1 MPLEEIF
8 FFVIQSVLTAHL
20 VMLLSAGTLSHMLL
34 DAAAGRKSVGWRLA
48 RWGPVPILLTLLPI
62 GFVRAQPA
70 THLFYL
76 SAIVAWVAPVLA
88 LLWTLGGDHILVR
101 WRVALASVAVPTL
114 YLCAADIHALRR
126 GTWHITEATSTGVFV
141 WPDLPLEEALFFLV
155 TNCMLVF
162 GMLTFEKA
170 FARLDTFPEVDVA
183 ARGHRLMRLLRAL
196 ALSIDRLPPTKRTRI
211 AALRQ
216 TGAILREHSRSFHAA
231 AYAFPPAVRRDLLTL
246 YGFCRVTDNLIDDAP
261 DRERARAHLEAA
273 KAWLDLVYASDTKR
287 PAMFT
292 LVAWLRR
299 RAESGDVPEAVAPS
313 FLLLATLVGRIPRGP
328 IDALLDGYAHD
339 VEARPVRNVD
349 DLVRYSRGVA
359 GGVAEACV
367 WAMWAAE
374 GGPADE
380 ARRADI
386 LGRANDMGVAL
397 QIVNIARDLRDD
409 GRNGRVYVPADW
421 LTAEQR
427 ERLLAPDRQPD
438 FAFAVPLLERLLALA
453 ADYRA
458 RSLDAIEAL
467 PASCR
472 GGVRAATEAYVEI
485 GRELERVAL
494 KSPASAAAFDGHRV
508 VPSRAWRFVV
518 VLAEFYGLRTLLAP
532 LRPSVS
538 LFGSAQRRAK

>member
-1 MPLEEIF
+1 M
-8 FFVIQSVLTAHL
+8 IQSVLTAHL
-20 VMLLSAGTLSHMLL
+20 VMLLSAGTLPHMLL
-34 DAAAGRKSVGWRLA
+34 DAAAGRKSHGWRIA
-48 RWGPVPILLTLLPI
+48 RWGPVPILLVLLPI
-62 GFVRAQPA
+62 AFVHAQPE

-88 LLWTLGGDHILVR
+88 LLWSLGGDHILVR
-101 WRVALASVAVPTL
+101 WRVALASVVGPTL

-126 GTWHITEATSTGVFV
+126 GTWHITERTSTGVFV
-141 WPDLPLEEALFFLV
+141 WPDLPLEEALFFVV

-170 FARLDTFPEVDVA
+170 FARLDTFPEVD
-183 ARGHRLMRLLRAL
+183 GEHRLMRLLRAL
-196 ALSIDRLPPTKRTRI
+196 ALNIDRLPPTKRSRI
-211 AALRQ
+211 VALRQ
-216 TGAILREHSRSFHAA
+216 TGAILQEHSRSFHAA
-231 AYAFPPAVRRDLLTL
+231 AYAFPPAVRRDLLAL

-261 DRERARAHLEAA
+261 DRERARAHLDAA
-273 KAWLDLVYASDTKR
+273 KAWLDLVYVSDTRR

-299 RAESGDVPEAVAPS
+299 RAESGDVPAAAAPS
-313 FLLLATLVGRIPRGP
+313 FLLLSTLVGRIPRPP

-339 VEARPVRNVD
+339 VEERPVRSVD

-367 WAMWAAE
+367 HAMWAAE
-374 GGPADE
+374 GGPTDA
-380 ARRADI
+380 AQRADI
-386 LGRANDMGVAL
+386 LARANDMGVAL
-397 QIVNIARDLRDD
+397 QLVNIARDLRDD
-409 GRNGRVYVPADW
+409 GRVGRVYVPADW
-421 LTAEQR
+421 LTGNQR
-427 ERLLAPDRQPD
+427 DRLLAPDQQPD

-485 GRELERVAL
+485 GRELESVAL
-494 KSPASAAAFDGHRV
+494 RSSAPFDGHRI
-508 VPSRAWRFVV
+508 VPARSWRFVV

-532 LRPSVS
+532 FRPSSS
-538 LFGSAQRRAK
+538 LFAGHAQRRRAK